1 MSSYLGIESLVS
13 SLIFRRLFVTGS
25 LDIFLYRATVR
36 RLFLM
41 TLGGGDVPRL
51 LRRWVT
57 PLLGAFAP
65 HEMPPSSFSRSY
77 WPLFLIFSCF
87 CIL

>member
-25 LDIFLYRATVR
+25 LDIFLFRATVR

-41 TLGGGDVPRL
+41 TLGGGRP
-51 LRRWVT
+51 
-57 PLLGAFAP
+57 
-65 HEMPPSSFSRSY
+65 
-77 WPLFLIFSCF
+77 
-87 CIL
+87 